1 MACRSALRYS
11 AAALPEQPKK
21 PLGIF
26 SLVTLGI
33 NATIGVGIFFAPS
46 EVAQSTPGFIGA
58 WVYVLTG
65 LALLPVA
72 FAYGVLGGKFAED
85 GGPYV
90 WARLAF
96 GPRAAFFIGWLTYI
110 SSLLSSAT
118 VVTGLSTH
126 IVHVTGADFMSQKAW
141 ALISVAALSLTA
153 ASGLTLSSL
162 AWSALTVLKLMPLL
176 LLSLLALGSMLLG
189 TAPPAATSAAASAPD
204 VARALLTV
212 VFALQGFEVVPV
224 LAGNAHVQRAVS
236 WATIGSLLVCTLF
249 YGVLHAICVYAV
261 PDLGH
266 APAPLV
272 AAAQVYGGEFWAR
285 LLSAGQII
293 SALGIAFG
301 QYVTTPRYLSAL
313 GRPDGLGTW
322 IGVTD
327 ARQVPQRALWI
338 TAVGAAIFVMR
349 EDLGGL
355 FALSSIAV
363 LAQYAVSVLALAVLA
378 RRGHH
383 AVERKHM
390 LWALPA
396 LIGILLVAR
405 GAEPKELL
413 TTAGVTALGAVL
425 LVMRKN

>member
-1 MACRSALRYS
+1 
-11 AAALPEQPKK
+11 LPEPAKNH
-21 PLGIF
+21 LGLF
-26 SLVTLGI
+26 ALLTLGI

-46 EVAQSTPGFIGA
+46 QVAQSTPGFTGA

-72 FAYGVLGGKFAED
+72 IAYGVLGGRFAED

-96 GPRAAFFIGWLTYI
+96 GPRLAFFIGWLTYI

-118 VVTGLSTH
+118 VVTGLTTH
-126 IVHVTGADFMSQKAW
+126 IVNIVGTEFVSQKIW
-141 ALISVAALSLTA
+141 ALLSVAALSLAA
-153 ASGLTLSSL
+153 ASGLRLSSL
-162 AWSALTVLKLMPLL
+162 AWSTVTVLKLLPLV
-176 LLSLLALGSMLLG
+176 LLSLLALTSVLFG
-189 TAPPAATSAAASAPD
+189 TAPVATNAAATTPD
-204 VARALLTV
+204 IGRALLIV

-224 LAGNAHVQRAVS
+224 LAGNAKVQNAVL
-236 WATIGSLLVCTLF
+236 WATIGSLVACTAF
-249 YGVLHAICVYAV
+249 YFVLHAICVQAV
-261 PDLGH
+261 PDLGKE
-266 APAPLV
+266 ATPLV
-272 AAAQVYGGEFWAR
+272 AAARSYGGEFWAR

-327 ARQVPQRALWI
+327 ERQVPQRALWV
-338 TAVGAAIFVMR
+338 TAFGAAVFVLR

-363 LAQYAVSVLALAVLA
+363 LAQYAVAVLSLAVLA
-378 RRGHH
+378 QRGYHG
-383 AVERKHM
+383 VQRKHM

-396 LIGILLVAR
+396 LIGIALVAR
-405 GAEPKELL
+405 GAEWKELL
-413 TTAGVTALGAVL
+413 TTAAVTALGAL
-425 LVMRKN
+425 LLLLRKR

>member
-1 MACRSALRYS
+1 M
-11 AAALPEQPKK
+11 PEPEKK
-21 PLGIF
+21 PLGLF

-46 EVAQSTPGFIGA
+46 EVARSTPGFTGA

-65 LALLPVA
+65 AALLPVA
-72 FAYGVLGGKFAED
+72 FAYGALGGRFAED

-96 GPRAAFFIGWLTYI
+96 GARAAFFIGWLTYI

-126 IVHVTGADFMSQKAW
+126 IVHIAGTDFLSQKAW
-141 ALISVAALSLTA
+141 ALLSVGVLSLTA
-153 ASGLTLSSL
+153 ASGLTMSSF
-162 AWSALTVLKLMPLL
+162 AWSTLTVLKLLPLFA
-176 LLSLLALGSMLLG
+176 LSLLAIGSALFG
-189 TAPPAATSAAASAPD
+189 TAPPPAASVAASAPD
-204 VARALLTV
+204 VGRALLIV

-224 LAGNAHVQRAVS
+224 LAGNAQVQRAVS
-236 WATIGSLLVCTLF
+236 WATIGSLAACTAF

-261 PDLGH
+261 ADLSK

-272 AAAQVYGGEFWAR
+272 AAAQAYGGDAWAR
-285 LLSAGQII
+285 FVSAGQII
-293 SALGIAFG
+293 SALGIALG

-313 GRPDGLGTW
+313 GRADGLGEW
-322 IGVTD
+322 VGKTD
-327 ARQVPQRALWI
+327 VRHVPQRALWV
-338 TAVGAAIFVMR
+338 TAIGAALFVMR

-363 LAQYAVSVLALAVLA
+363 LAQYAVSVLALALLA

-383 AVERKHM
+383 GVERRHM

-413 TTAGVTALGAVL
+413 TTAGVTALGAL
-425 LVMRKN
+425 LLLARKPLNVRPD

>member
-1 MACRSALRYS
+1 M
-11 AAALPEQPKK
+11 PEPAKK
-21 PLGIF
+21 PLGLF

-46 EVAQSTPGFIGA
+46 EVAQSTPGFLGA

-65 LALLPVA
+65 LALTPVA
-72 FAYGVLGGKFAED
+72 FVYGVLGGRFAED

-96 GPRAAFFIGWLTYI
+96 SARAAFFIGWLTFI

-126 IVHVTGADFMSQKAW
+126 IVNVVGTGWLSQKGW
-141 ALISVAALSLTA
+141 ALLSVAALSLTA
-153 ASGLTLSSL
+153 ASGLTMSSF
-162 AWSALTVLKLMPLL
+162 AWSTLTVLKLTPLL
-176 LLSLLALGSMLLG
+176 LLSLLALGSTLLG
-189 TAPPAATSAAASAPD
+189 TAPPPAASAVASAPD
-204 VARALLTV
+204 VGRAVLTV

-224 LAGNAHVQRAVS
+224 LAGNAQVQRNVS
-236 WATIGSLLVCTLF
+236 WATIGSLIACTAF

-261 PDLGH
+261 PDLGK
-266 APAPLV
+266 APTPLV
-272 AAAQVYGGEFWAR
+272 AAAQAYGGDFWAR
-285 LLSAGQII
+285 LLSAGQIV
-293 SALGIAFG
+293 SALGIALG

-313 GRPDGLGTW
+313 GRADGLGEW
-322 IGVTD
+322 VGKTD

-338 TAVGAAIFVMR
+338 TAIGAATFVLR

-363 LAQYAVSVLALAVLA
+363 LAQYAVSVLALALLA

-383 AVERKHM
+383 GVERKHM

-413 TTAGVTALGAVL
+413 TTAGVTALGAL
-425 LVMRKN
+425 LLLARKR

>member
-1 MACRSALRYS
+1 
-11 AAALPEQPKK
+11 LPEQPKK
-21 PLGIF
+21 PLGLF

-46 EVAQSTPGFIGA
+46 EVAQSTPGFMGS

-65 LALLPVA
+65 AALIPVA

-90 WARLAF
+90 WARLSF

-118 VVTGLSTH
+118 VVTGLTTH
-126 IVHVTGADFMSQKAW
+126 IVRVAGADLMSQKAW
-141 ALISVAALSLTA
+141 ALLSVGALSLTA

-162 AWSALTVLKLMPLL
+162 AWSTLTVLKLLPLL

-189 TAPPAATSAAASAPD
+189 SAPPPAASVAASAPD

-224 LAGNAHVQRAVS
+224 LAGNASVQRAVS
-236 WATIGSLLVCTLF
+236 LATIGSLLVCTLF
-249 YGVLHAICVYAV
+249 YAVLHAICVYAV
-261 PDLGH
+261 PDLGKE
-266 APAPLV
+266 ATPLV

-313 GRPDGLGTW
+313 GRPDGLGSW
-322 IGVTD
+322 VGATD

-338 TAVGAAIFVMR
+338 TAVGAGIFVLR
-349 EDLGGL
+349 EDLGSL

-363 LAQYAVSVLALAVLA
+363 LAQYAVSVLALAFLA

-383 AVERKHM
+383 GVGRKHM

-425 LVMRKN
+425 LLMRRN